1 MLDYRLDTFLT
12 LSKLLNYTKTAKV
25 LHITQPAVTQHIQYL
40 QELYNTKLFTYKNKK
55 LSLTE
60 EGFILYEFTIAMKA
74 SSDKVKDKLLRIEK
88 NNLFLKFGTTLT
100 IGEYTMNPILKKLLS
115 DYPDIGL
122 SMIVENTENLLARL
136 ADGKIDFAI
145 LEAHFDKSKY
155 SYMKFKEKTFIG
167 ICSPEHSFSKGKIDF
182 DRILKENIILRED
195 GSGTRNIFE
204 KVLYELNFT
213 LESLKHFIE
222 IGNMR
227 MIKDL
232 VRENLGISFLYKES
246 VKEELE
252 KGLLKEININA
263 FDIKR
268 EFNFVFLK
276 GSLHEEEYIK
286 CFNYFLANID

>member
-122 SMIVENTENLLARL
+122 SMIVENTENLLAGL

-145 LEAHFDKSKY
+145 LEGHFDKSKY